1 MRSSDSARDRSAA
14 RALLSCRLRLSGRSA
29 VFPQPVLFIR
39 CPTFTFARA
48 QHRLLRPIG
57 LPHFPSGPCFFPDAR
72 KFLQVADFSPTL
84 ASRFLC
90 LPVFP
95 IGGSSHQKR
104 VAQSGILHPED
115 RVTLKLWINVDKFS
129 PRLHRQRSASRRRC
143 EPPKIPIAIPDAP
156 ARRSAPRQ
164 PARSTGRS
172 TPSPLHRSR
181 PSPRLKI
188 YCFRNKMM
196 RRCRRFMQPP
206 SICTG

>member
-95 IGGSSHQKR
+95 IGRSSHQKR

-129 PRLHRQRSASRRRC
+129 LRLHRPAIRLAAPVQTPRKFRSPYRTHLHDVQPPASR
-143 EPPKIPIAIPDAP
+143 PD
-156 ARRSAPRQ
+156 Q
-164 PARSTGRS
+164 PADRRRPRFIGAA
-172 TPSPLHRSR
+172 HRLVSKFIA
-181 PSPRLKI
+181 SE
-188 YCFRNKMM
+188 
-196 RRCRRFMQPP
+196 
-206 SICTG
+206 TT

>member
-48 QHRLLRPIG
+48 QHRLLRLIG
-57 LPHFPSGPCFFPDAR
+57 FPHFPSGPCFFPDAR

-95 IGGSSHQKR
+95 IGRSSHQKR

-129 PRLHRQRSASRRRC
+129 RRLGGHAISLAAPAL
-143 EPPKIPIAIPDAP
+143 PPKILIAEPGRALATSSP
-156 ARRSAPRQ
+156 LHA
-164 PARSTGRS
+164 ARSTSRS
-172 TPSPLHRSR
+172 MPSPLHRSR

-188 YCFRNKMM
+188 YCFRNNMM

-206 SICTG
+206 SICAG

>member
-14 RALLSCRLRLSGRSA
+14 RTLLSCRLRLSGRSA

-95 IGGSSHQKR
+95 IGRSSHQKR

-115 RVTLKLWINVDKFS
+115 RGTLKLWINVDKFS
-129 PRLHRQRSASRRRC
+129 PRLHRPAIRLAAPVRTPENSDRHTGRTCTTFSPPPAGQINRQIDAVPASS
-143 EPPKIPIAIPDAP
+143 EPPIA
-156 ARRSAPRQ
+156 S
-164 PARSTGRS
+164 S
-172 TPSPLHRSR
+172 
-181 PSPRLKI
+181 
-188 YCFRNKMM
+188 
-196 RRCRRFMQPP
+196 
-206 SICTG
+206 